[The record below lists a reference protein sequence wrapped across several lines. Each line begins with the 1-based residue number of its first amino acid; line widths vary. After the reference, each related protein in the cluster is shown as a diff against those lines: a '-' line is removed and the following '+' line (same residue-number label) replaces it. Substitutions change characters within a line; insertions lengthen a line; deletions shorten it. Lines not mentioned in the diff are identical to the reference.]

1 MKTNTKKIVGIG
13 LFTAIVVVL
22 QLVASTIK
30 LGVFSITLVLAPMIV
45 GAALYGIGAGA
56 WLGLVFGVTVLI
68 SGDAGTFLAINPIG
82 TVVTVLT
89 KGTLAGLAAASVYKL
104 IEKKNSLVAVI
115 TAGVACP
122 VVNTGIFLIGCCLF
136 FMPTIREWA
145 TVAGVPNAGTFMVTS
160 FVGLNFVIELAVNL
174 VLSTTIVKIINI
186 GIKSDKVH
194 I

>member
-68 SGDAGTFLAINPIG
+68 SGDAGTFLAINPVG
-82 TVVTVLT
+82 TVVTVLA

-104 IEKKNSLVAVI
+104 IEKKNNLVAVI

-145 TVAGVPNAGTFMVTS
+145 TAAGVPNVGTFMVTS

-186 GIKSDKVH
+186 GIKSNKVH

>member
-22 QLVASTIK
+22 QLVASAIK

-82 TVVTVLT
+82 TVVTVLA

-145 TVAGVPNAGTFMVTS
+145 TAAGVPNAGTFMVTS
-160 FVGLNFVIELAVNL
+160 FVGLNFIIELAVNL

>member
-1 MKTNTKKIVGIG
+1 MKTNPKKIVGIG

-82 TVVTVLT
+82 TVVTVLA

-145 TVAGVPNAGTFMVTS
+145 TAAGVPNAGTFMVTS

>member
-145 TVAGVPNAGTFMVTS
+145 TAAGVPNAGTFMVTS

>member
-22 QLVASTIK
+22 QLVASAIK

-82 TVVTVLT
+82 TVVTVLA

-145 TVAGVPNAGTFMVTS
+145 TAAGVPNAGTFMVTS

>member
-22 QLVASTIK
+22 QLVASAIK

-145 TVAGVPNAGTFMVTS
+145 TAAGVPNAGTFMVTS

>member
-22 QLVASTIK
+22 QLVASAIK

-145 TVAGVPNAGTFMVTS
+145 TAAGVPNAGTFMVTS
-160 FVGLNFVIELAVNL
+160 FVGLNFIIELAVNL